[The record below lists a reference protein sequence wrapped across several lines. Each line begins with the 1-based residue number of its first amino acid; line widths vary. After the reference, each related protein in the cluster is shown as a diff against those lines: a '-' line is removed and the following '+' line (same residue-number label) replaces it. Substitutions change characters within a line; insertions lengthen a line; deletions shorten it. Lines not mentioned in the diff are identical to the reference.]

1 MSHYSL
7 GLTSRDRVNHAFG
20 GGLPSG
26 AIVLLQGPDG
36 SGKSV
41 WTQRM
46 AYGLAEEGTTVGVTS
61 TDLTASDFLE
71 QMHSISYGV
80 TDHLLSD
87 RIRFFHADVQAH
99 PDLLDRLLTP
109 SPLWRRDVVIV
120 DGFGALCRN
129 DAGFA
134 AATSRGREDRAMGAA
149 VSTLRTAAATG
160 TVVVVTVNPGFVSE
174 DALQPLRG
182 AADVLLE
189 LRTKPVGNELRR
201 EALVRR
207 FAGMKAPVDDTIG
220 FAVQQGRGVVIESRT
235 IA

>member
-1 MSHYSL
+1 MSHFSL

-36 SGKSV
+36 AGKSV

-46 AYGLAEEGTTVGVTS
+46 TYGLAEEGTTVGVAATELS
-61 TDLTASDFLE
+61 ASDYLE
-71 QMHSISYGV
+71 QMHSLSYGV
-80 TDHLLSD
+80 TEHLLSD

-99 PDLLDRLLTP
+99 PDLLDRLLEP
-109 SPLWRRDVVIV
+109 SPLWRRDVVVV

-129 DAGFA
+129 DASFTA
-134 AATSRGREDRAMGAA
+134 AAARGRADRAMGEA
-149 VSTLRTAAATG
+149 VSTLRTAAAAG
-160 TVVVVTVNPGFVSE
+160 KAIVVTVNPATVPE
-174 DALQPLRG
+174 AALQPLRS

-189 LRTKPVGNELRR
+189 LDTTAVGNELRR